1 MSRRDQVDVTGDG
14 LDFGAVV
21 HQEAHGSGTYTLQ
34 IQAGSGFNVGD
45 MTFGTWVVLDGT
57 GDDASLRGQGT
68 VTGTF
73 VPDGVSDLYTG
84 WLALR

>member
-1 MSRRDQVDVTGDG
+1 
-14 LDFGAVV
+14 
-21 HQEAHGSGTYTLQ
+21 
-34 IQAGSGFNVGD
+34 
-45 MTFGTWVVLDGT
+45 MTFGSWVVLDGT

-84 WLALR
+84 WLALRQRESAEEGPRSLW